1 MPESRPSLWSEK
13 HANPANWGWG
23 HACALAG
30 LIAMAGYVHN
40 VHSARLAMGLS
51 AVFLAAFSVPLVILD
66 SWRTIRERWGF
77 RWTLAI
83 IGTMGAVSVATL
95 IWVGQLSVVAL
106 TAALSGAWTLLLLR
120 MPRSYER

>member
-1 MPESRPSLWSEK
+1 MPQSRPPLWSEI
-13 HANPANWGWG
+13 HAHPANWRFG
-23 HACALAG
+23 HVCALTG
-30 LIAMAGYVHN
+30 LVAMAVYIRD

-120 MPRSYER
+120 MSRSYER